1 MNPPRLIADRIAVSF
16 AGLRALSDVSLELVS
31 GAVHGLIGPN
41 GAGKTTLVNI
51 LTGFQAPTAG
61 NYRLDGERLNGL
73 PPHKVRRGGI
83 ARTFQGGRLF
93 KDLTVLE
100 NLEVAGL
107 GLGLDRGAAE
117 VLAEEVLEW
126 IGIADL
132 ADELAGSLPYTDER
146 RVGIGR
152 ALVGRPAFI
161 LMDEPAAG
169 MSVHEA
175 EALGRLIL
183 RIAEE
188 RHCGVLV
195 IEHNIGLVLDICSHI
210 TVLDS
215 GEIIE
220 AGDPETIRRSEAV
233 RHAYMGTQADIV
245 SDAAVL

>member
-1 MNPPRLIADRIAVSF
+1 MSQPRLIADGIAVSF

-51 LTGFQAPTAG
+51 LTGFQVPTAG
-61 NYRLDGERLNGL
+61 TYRLESERLNGL

-126 IGIADL
+126 IGIAEL
-132 ADELAGSLPYTDER
+132 ADVLAGSLPYTDER

-215 GEIIE
+215 GQIIE
-220 AGDPETIRRSEAV
+220 AGDPEIIRRSEAV

>member
-1 MNPPRLIADRIAVSF
+1 MSLPRLIADEISVSF
-16 AGLRALSDVSLELVS
+16 AGLHALSDVSLELVS

-51 LTGFQAPTAG
+51 LTGFQAPSAG
-61 NYRLDGERLNGL
+61 NYILDGARLNGL
-73 PPHKVRRGGI
+73 PPHLIRRGGI

-107 GLGLDRGAAE
+107 GLGLDRAAAE
-117 VLAEEVLEW
+117 VLAEEVLDW
-126 IGIADL
+126 IGIAEL
-132 ADELAGSLPYTDER
+132 ADVRAGLLPYTDER

-152 ALVGRPAFI
+152 ALVGRPAFV

-169 MSVHEA
+169 MSLHEA
-175 EALGRLIL
+175 EDLGRLIV
-183 RIAEE
+183 RVAEE

-195 IEHNIGLVLDICSHI
+195 IEHNIGLVLDICAHI

-215 GEIIE
+215 GHVIE